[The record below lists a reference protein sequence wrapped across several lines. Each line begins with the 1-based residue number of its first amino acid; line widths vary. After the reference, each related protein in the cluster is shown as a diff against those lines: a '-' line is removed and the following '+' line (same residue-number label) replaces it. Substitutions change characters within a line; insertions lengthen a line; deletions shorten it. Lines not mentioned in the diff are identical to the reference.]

1 MTDLT
6 RALRAAYT
14 PADQSTLDERLA
26 GAALSKDLVEIAYR
40 TVASPYGELLLA
52 ASNIGVLRI
61 AFACEDFAMVLDEL
75 AQRSSPR
82 ILHAPSRLDRAA
94 RELDEFFA
102 GRRRSFEIA
111 VDLSLARGF
120 RRHALDALARVA
132 YGETVSYRE
141 LATRAGRPGAVRAAA
156 SACSHNPV
164 PIVIPCHRVVR
175 ADGTIGEYLGGS
187 DTKRAL
193 LQFEAR
199 VTSPGVSRSGPTP

>member
-94 RELDEFFA
+94 R
-102 GRRRSFEIA
+102 
-111 VDLSLARGF
+111 
-120 RRHALDALARVA
+120 
-132 YGETVSYRE
+132 
-141 LATRAGRPGAVRAAA
+141 
-156 SACSHNPV
+156 
-164 PIVIPCHRVVR
+164 
-175 ADGTIGEYLGGS
+175 
-187 DTKRAL
+187 
-193 LQFEAR
+193 
-199 VTSPGVSRSGPTP
+199 